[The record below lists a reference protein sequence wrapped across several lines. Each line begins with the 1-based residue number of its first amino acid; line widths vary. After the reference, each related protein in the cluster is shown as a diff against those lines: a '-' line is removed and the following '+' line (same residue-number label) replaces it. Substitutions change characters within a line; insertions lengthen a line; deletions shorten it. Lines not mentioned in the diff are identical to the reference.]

1 MKDVFSFHTVY
12 KVCVFP
18 GEIPYWHIFL
28 YFLAS
33 LVAAFLFVLGSSYVT
48 YKGYRVLKTT
58 FFPSIQLPH
67 HIQEV
72 GSHTASQVTSTLL
85 ML

>member
-1 MKDVFSFHTVY
+1 MFPFHNVY
-12 KVCVFP
+12 KVCVCVCFCVCVFP
-18 GEIPYWHIFL
+18 GEIPYWLIFL

-33 LVAAFLFVLGSSYVT
+33 LVGAFLFVLGSSYVI
-48 YKGYRVLKTT
+48 YRGYRVLKTT

-72 GSHTASQVTSTLL
+72 GSHTASQ
-85 ML
+85 